1 MSGARDHVPCEPRSQ
16 KRGAMVL
23 SATLALG
30 SCQMASC
37 NDADE
42 DKAASTASATH
53 SPLDEETS
61 ATAEPDI
68 DATEARV
75 AEIETSPGFTPD
87 PTTCSGTTA
96 GGPLDVNHLDDR
108 CHGWVDSQPDAILQ
122 AARPF
127 AELAVMAASR
137 DDATLLVVGPDGEA
151 RCGDDEDGTNPVVR
165 GFFAAGL
172 HRVWVGTRER
182 GVEAAFVLGLS
193 ELDDARPSSLAY

>member
-1 MSGARDHVPCEPRSQ
+1 
-16 KRGAMVL
+16 MVL

-30 SCQMASC
+30 SCQLASC

-42 DKAASTASATH
+42 DKAAPPPLSTQATV
-53 SPLDEETS
+53 DVDTS
-61 ATAEPDI
+61 VSAEPDL

-96 GGPLDVNHLDDR
+96 GGPLDLNHLDDR
-108 CHGWVDSQPDAILQ
+108 CHGWVDAQPDAILQ
-122 AARPF
+122 AERPF

-165 GFFAAGL
+165 GFFAVGL

-182 GVEAAFVLGLS
+182 GVEARFVLGLS
-193 ELDDARPSSLAY
+193 ELDDSRPSSLAY

>member
-1 MSGARDHVPCEPRSQ
+1 MSAAREGLSCEPRSQ

-42 DKAASTASATH
+42 DKRVSRSSAAH
-53 SPLDEETS
+53 SSLDDRRG
-61 ATAEPDI
+61 AAAEPDL
-68 DATEARV
+68 DATEGRV
-75 AEIETSPGFTPD
+75 AEIDTSPGFTPD
-87 PTTCSGTTA
+87 PTTCTGTTA

-108 CHGWVDSQPDAILQ
+108 CHGWVDAQPDAILQ
-122 AARPF
+122 AERPF
-127 AELAVMAASR
+127 AELTVMAASR
-137 DDATLLVVGPDGEA
+137 DDATLLIVGPDGEA

-182 GVEAAFVLGLS
+182 GVEARFVLGLS
-193 ELDDARPSSLAY
+193 ELDDALPSSLPY